1 MTEWSRLQEAIF
13 DFAKTRSDNLAVIA
27 RAGTGKSTTIRE
39 LCARLK
45 PRRVLV
51 CAFNNKIRDDLAEKL
66 RTSPHV
72 TVKGLNQMGFGTAI
86 KRLNRTLEV
95 DRWRIQDYVR
105 KRVPDFYKDARGE
118 VAKLVTM
125 CMVTLSTTP
134 EAIEN
139 CMYEYDLRPLAR
151 TEQALWVDW
160 VMDTLEWSLRTDH
173 ATISFTEQ
181 VYIPAVLNL
190 STGSYD
196 VVIVDEAQDLSPAQL
211 RLVVNATRP
220 GGRIIAVGDPA
231 QAIYHFNGASADS
244 MDKIIIETGAH
255 TLPLSITYRCPTEVV
270 RLVKPLV
277 PDYESG
283 PGAPRGV
290 VDSVGGKEFYKRV
303 AEGDV
308 VISRT
313 NAALTKVALELIA
326 SGKRARIVGKDIG
339 AQLEKLVGVG
349 TQGVDS
355 IKDMLTSLTDYVAE
369 ESEKL
374 EAARKEDKA
383 EELRDNLDALRALSS
398 NCSDL
403 YGVRSKIT
411 SLFNDEDVTRGTIPC
426 MSTHKAKGLEFD
438 RVWQLETTFNPKGAD
453 GANCYYV
460 AATRAKKEL
469 MLVQI
474 PKSDGSTGRSW
485 AKDQGFFKTQGKEES
500 DE

>member
-1 MTEWSRLQEAIF
+1 MTEWSHLQNDIF
-13 DFAKTRSDNLAVIA
+13 EFAKTKPDNLVVIA

-51 CAFNNKIRDDLAEKL
+51 CAFNNKIRDDLAERL

-86 KRLNRTLEV
+86 KRVNRTLEV
-95 DRWRIQDYVR
+95 DRWRVQDYVR
-105 KRVPDFYKDARGE
+105 KLIPDVYKDARGE

-125 CMVTLSTTP
+125 CMVTLSTSE
-134 EAIEN
+134 EAIDN
-139 CMYEYDLRPLAR
+139 CMYEYDLRPAASA
-151 TEQALWVDW
+151 EKPLWIRW
-160 VMDTLEWSLRTDH
+160 VQQTLEWSLRTDH
-173 ATISFTEQ
+173 TSISFTEQ

-190 STGSYD
+190 STGNFD

-211 RLVVNATRP
+211 RLVMNAIRP
-220 GGRIIAVGDPA
+220 GGRVIAVGDPA

-244 MDKIIIETGAH
+244 IDKIIIETGAK

-270 RLVKPLV
+270 RLVNPLV
-277 PDYESG
+277 PDFESG

-303 AEGDV
+303 DEGDV

-339 AQLEKLVGVG
+339 AQLTKLVTIGSQFG
-349 TQGVDS
+349 DS
-355 IKDMLTSLTDYVAE
+355 IPSMLTALTDYVSE
-369 ESEKL
+369 EGEKL

-403 YGVRSKIT
+403 GKVQQKIIN
-411 SLFNDEDVTRGTIPC
+411 LFNDDDVTRGTIPC
-426 MSTHKAKGLEFD
+426 MSTHKSKGLEFD
-438 RVWQLETTFNPKGAD
+438 RVWQLETTFNPKGSD

-460 AATRAKKEL
+460 AATRAKAEL
-469 MLVQI
+469 YLVQL
-474 PKSDGSTGRSW
+474 PKSDGSAGKSW
-485 AKDQGFFKTQGKEES
+485 AASVGFFKAKEGE